1 MKNLDDIENRK
12 KIIIFVSLLIIIFL
26 IWGIIH
32 IKEKNK
38 QNTSLPLTSNSSY
51 SNNISSIKK
60 ISKVNSLKDID
71 NKMREHDRTY
81 SIEYYDINKIINE
94 VYLKKV
100 PNPQTAYYNNCE
112 DGDQLIIRNGK
123 IIYIPKTDV
132 IDKYG
137 CKKYYEEAVKLYN
150 NQNQEIISIIFY
162 ENDQIMAYFSIVTK
176 KGIYTL
182 DREKEPYKLKT
193 LFLAKI
199 NKNISNAYLIPGKD
213 APDCDLYSFITI
225 NYKNDDN
232 IYVLSRKNDVFEEI
246 KIKEFYKNHSVV
258 PVTNSCNANI
268 YNTKYKSLGVN
279 IDKYLTINLNQNE
292 FFIDLNN
299 QKVKINSIF
308 NLYYSWVLITEYNE
322 LYYYD
327 EFQFINLG
335 TIKNIDYIINEK
347 EKYEVTDYWGASL
360 KSFSIELTDGQKQV
374 FIDEKIN

>member
-137 CKKYYEEAVKLYN
+137 CKKYFEEAVKLYN

-232 IYVLSRKNDVFEEI
+232 IYVLSRKNDVFEQI

-279 IDKYLTINLNQNE
+279 IDKYLTIDLNQNE

-308 NLYYSWVLITEYNE
+308 ILYYSWVLITEYNE

>member
-232 IYVLSRKNDVFEEI
+232 IYVLSRKNDVFEQI

-279 IDKYLTINLNQNE
+279 IDKYLTIDLNQNE

-308 NLYYSWVLITEYNE
+308 ILYYSWVLITEYNE